1 MNNTQPVFTEKNNCQ
16 DCYKC
21 IRHCPVK
28 AIRIENMSASV
39 MDELCIYCGTCVE
52 VCPADAK
59 KVRND
64 LNSARYLMRNKKKV
78 ILSIA
83 PSWPLA
89 FSDYSDTQLLNA
101 FKQLGF
107 YTVSETAVGAEWVT
121 QKTTQILQESQQGLW
136 LSSCCPVIVQ
146 MIKKFYPQH
155 IPYLMALQSPMQ
167 AHARYLKQIHGEDT
181 AVVFAGPCIA
191 KKKEIEEVKNSM
203 DVVLTFDAL
212 RSWLDEEAL
221 NPENVIEPVEV
232 PHKNNKNRK
241 SSLYPIDGGMIA
253 GIQSGNNFIEQEMM
267 TFSGIE
273 HVSNILENLDELKG
287 QKLFLELMACE
298 GGCINGP
305 GNKIKTNT
313 AAARLKI
320 IKRSHILSEEILPKH
335 PDLDIHRNFYR
346 SDNASI
352 KKEYSE
358 VEIRDALTTVDKL
371 SSEDELNCG
380 GCGYLNCRDFACA
393 MIEGKAER
401 QMCVSYMRKVAQN
414 QASVLLQ
421 KIPYGVVTI
430 DETLHIIESNEHF
443 AKMMGEEAENI
454 FKVKPGMQ
462 GCNLKKLL
470 PFSTLFEGLMLSG
483 EESLSKD
490 ILFKDELYHL
500 SIFSIQKHKIVC
512 GIFHRIGNNQ
522 SLTQEMNDRIYQAIY
537 ENMMTAQKV
546 AALLGQNASK
556 TEFLLHSVLEAS
568 KKRNEHE
575 E

>member
-1 MNNTQPVFTEKNNCQ
+1 MNNTQLVFTEKNNCQ

-21 IRHCPVK
+21 VRHCPVK
-28 AIRIENMSASV
+28 AIKIENMSASV

-52 VCPADAK
+52 VCPVDAK

-64 LNSARYLMRNKKKV
+64 LNSARYLMHSRKKV
-78 ILSIA
+78 VLSIA

-89 FSDYSDTQLLNA
+89 FSDYSDRQLLYA

-107 YTVSETAVGAEWVT
+107 YAVSETALGAERVT
-121 QKTTQILQESQQGLW
+121 QKATQILQESKQNLW
-136 LSSCCPVIVQ
+136 LSSCCPVVVQ
-146 MIKKFYPQH
+146 MIEKFYPQH
-155 IPYLMALQSPMQ
+155 IPYLMPLQSPMQ
-167 AHARYLKQIHGEDT
+167 THARYLKQNYGENT
-181 AVVFAGPCIA
+181 AVIFAGPCIA
-191 KKKEIEEVKNSM
+191 KKKEIEELENCM
-203 DVVLTFDAL
+203 DVVLTFDVL
-212 RSWLDEEAL
+212 RSWLENEAL
-221 NPENVIEPVEV
+221 VPEFLESMEEPIT
-232 PHKNNKNRK
+232 NQKNRK
-241 SSLYPIDGGMIA
+241 ASLYPIDGGMIT
-253 GIQSGNNFIEQEMM
+253 GIQSGSSVTEQEMM

-273 HVSNILENLDELKG
+273 NVNNILENLDELKN

-298 GGCINGP
+298 GGCVNGP
-305 GNKIKTNT
+305 GNKVKTNT

-320 IKRSHILSEEILPKH
+320 IKRSHILAEEKLPEH
-335 PDLDIHRNFYR
+335 VQFDMRRNFYNLSVKTKSR
-346 SDNASI
+346 
-352 KKEYSE
+352 YSE
-358 VEIRDALTTVDKL
+358 SEIRDALTYVDKL

-430 DETLHIIESNEHF
+430 DENLHIVECNELF
-443 AKMMGEEAENI
+443 AKMLGREAEDI

-462 GCNLKKLL
+462 GCDMNKLVS
-470 PFSTLFEGLMLSG
+470 FSGLFEGLILSG
-483 EESLSKD
+483 EESLSRD
-490 ILFKDELYHL
+490 LFFKDELYHL

-512 GIFHRIGNNQ
+512 GVFHRIGNNQ
-522 SLTQEMNDRIYQAIY
+522 ELSQEMNDRIYQAIY

-568 KKRNEHE
+568 KKRNDHE
-575 E
+575 K

>member
-1 MNNTQPVFTEKNNCQ
+1 MNNTQLVFTEKNNCQ

-21 IRHCPVK
+21 VRHCPVK
-28 AIRIENMSASV
+28 AIKIENMSASV

-52 VCPADAK
+52 ICPVDAK
-59 KVRND
+59 KIRND
-64 LNSARYLMRNKKKV
+64 LNAARYLMRNSQKV

-89 FSDYSDTQLLNA
+89 FGDYSDAQLLHA
-101 FKQLGF
+101 LKQLGF
-107 YTVSETAVGAEWVT
+107 YAVSETALGAEWVT
-121 QKTTQILQESQQGLW
+121 QKAKEILEKGKQNLW

-146 MIKKFYPQH
+146 MVEKFYPQH
-155 IPYLMALQSPMQ
+155 IPYLMPLQSPMQ
-167 AHARYLKQIHGEDT
+167 VHARYLKQKYGEDT
-181 AVVFAGPCIA
+181 AVIFAGPCIA
-191 KKKEIEEVKNSM
+191 KKKELEEAENCM
-203 DVVLTFDAL
+203 DAAITFDVL
-212 RSWLDEEAL
+212 RSWLEDEAL
-221 NPENVIEPVEV
+221 IPEFLEPMEEPVTDS
-232 PHKNNKNRK
+232 KNREA
-241 SSLYPIDGGMIA
+241 SLYPIDGGMIT
-253 GIQSGNNFIEQEMM
+253 GIQSGNTAAAQEMM

-273 HVSNILENLDELKG
+273 QVSSILENLDELKD

-313 AAARLKI
+313 VSARLKI
-320 IKRSHILSEEILPKH
+320 STRSHILAEETLPEHLQLDIPRNFHNSCTQKENKHSEAEIL
-335 PDLDIHRNFYR
+335 
-346 SDNASI
+346 
-352 KKEYSE
+352 
-358 VEIRDALTTVDKL
+358 DALTYVDKL

-430 DETLHIIESNEHF
+430 DENLHIVECNELF
-443 AKMMGEEAENI
+443 AKMVGEEAEDI

-462 GCNLKKLL
+462 GCVFDKIV
-470 PFSTLFEGLMLSG
+470 PFSGLFEGLILSG
-483 EESLSKD
+483 EESLSRD
-490 ILFKDELYHL
+490 LFFKDELYHL

-522 SLTQEMNDRIYQAIY
+522 ELSQEMNDRIYQAIY

-568 KKRNEHE
+568 KKRNNHE
-575 E
+575 K